1 MSLSILIYIDI
12 TVSDNNESVKLDFL
26 SRDEIL
32 RGVLFIFSL
41 ILIFISFSSVD
52 FMFGI
57 SSFLVSIFFFGIL
70 FWKGPIAVEPTYLL
84 ERYSD
89 NFAYYLD
96 KGELYLCNSFNATK
110 KSEKVLI
117 SVGYNF
123 CLVMFFVVPI
133 DLFFQ
138 ELTKDPNS
146 LLLYQQFLTWVIFVI
161 ESALGIGVV
170 ISGEYS
176 TRLVYQDMID
186 LEMVSECTGLHET
199 VFLSLLILCFRGVRP
214 IIRVKWA
221 IYAII
226 FIFIENLVRIISG
239 YPLIHTFG
247 VSAWETMHYF
257 WWHTGQYA
265 LIMSLFVL
273 WIMVVAGN
281 PKNKSIKI
289 EFTE

>member
-1 MSLSILIYIDI
+1 MSN
-12 TVSDNNESVKLDFL
+12 NNEPEKLDLL

-32 RGVLFIFSL
+32 QGIIFLFSL

-52 FMFGI
+52 FLFGI
-57 SSFLVSIFFFGIL
+57 LSFLISIFFLILL
-70 FWKGPIAVEPTYLL
+70 FWKGPIAVEPAYLL

-96 KGELYLCNSFNATK
+96 KGELYLCHSFNAVK

-138 ELTKDPNS
+138 ELTEDENS

-161 ESALGIGVV
+161 ESAFGIGVS
-170 ISGEYS
+170 ISGDYS

-186 LEMVSECTGLHET
+186 MEIVSECTGLHET
-199 VFLSLLILCFRGVRP
+199 LFLSLLILCFRGVRP
-214 IIRVKWA
+214 IVRVKWA

-239 YPLIHTFG
+239 YPLIHIFG
-247 VSAWETMHYF
+247 VSTWEIFHYF

-273 WIMVVAGN
+273 WIMIIAGN
-281 PKNKSIKI
+281 PKNKSIKKN
-289 EFTE
+289 FTQ

>member
-1 MSLSILIYIDI
+1 MSNS
-12 TVSDNNESVKLDFL
+12 NEPEKLDLL
-26 SRDEIL
+26 SRDELLQGIIF
-32 RGVLFIFSL
+32 VFSL
-41 ILIFISFSSVD
+41 ILIFMSFSSVD
-52 FMFGI
+52 FTFGI
-57 SSFLVSIFFFGIL
+57 LSFLISISFIGIL
-70 FWKGPIAVEPTYLL
+70 FWKGPIAVEPKYLL
-84 ERYSD
+84 DRYSD

-96 KGELYLCNSFNATK
+96 KGELYLCNIFNATK
-110 KSEKVLI
+110 KSEKVLM

-138 ELTKDPNS
+138 EWTEDPNS
-146 LLLYQQFLTWVIFVI
+146 LLLYQQFLTWVIYAI
-161 ESALGIGVV
+161 ESAFGIGVT
-170 ISGEYS
+170 ISGDYS

-186 LEMVSECTGLHET
+186 MEIVSECTGLHET
-199 VFLSLLILCFRGVRP
+199 LFLSLLILCFRGVKP
-214 IIRVKWA
+214 IVRVKWA
-221 IYAII
+221 IYSII

-247 VSAWETMHYF
+247 LSTWETFHYF

-281 PKNKSIKI
+281 PKNKSIKKQFI
-289 EFTE
+289 K

>member
-1 MSLSILIYIDI
+1 M
-12 TVSDNNESVKLDFL
+12 SDNNESKKLDL
-26 SRDEIL
+26 LTRDEIL
-32 RGVLFIFSL
+32 RGIVFIFSL
-41 ILIFISFSSVD
+41 TLIFISFSSTD
-52 FMFGI
+52 FTFGI
-57 SSFLVSIFFFGIL
+57 LSLLVSIFFFVIL

-110 KSEKVLI
+110 KSEKVLV

-138 ELTKDPNS
+138 EWTEDPNS
-146 LLLYQQFLTWVIFVI
+146 LLLYQQFLTWVIYVI
-161 ESALGIGVV
+161 ESAFGIGVT

-176 TRLVYQDMID
+176 TRLVYDDMID
-186 LEMVSECTGLHET
+186 FDIVSECTGLHET
-199 VFLSLLILCFRGVRP
+199 LFLSLLILCFRGVKP
-214 IIRVKWA
+214 IVRVKWA

-226 FIFIENLVRIISG
+226 FIFIENLIRIISG
-239 YPLIHTFG
+239 YPLIHKFG
-247 VSAWETMHYF
+247 VSTWETFHYF

-289 EFTE
+289 NFVK

>member
-1 MSLSILIYIDI
+1 MLLSILIYIDI
-12 TVSDNNESVKLDFL
+12 SVSDNNESVKLDFL

-199 VFLSLLILCFRGVRP
+199 LFLSLLILCFRGVRP

>member
-1 MSLSILIYIDI
+1 MPLSILIYIDI

>member
-1 MSLSILIYIDI
+1 L
-12 TVSDNNESVKLDFL
+12 
-26 SRDEIL
+26 
-32 RGVLFIFSL
+32 
-41 ILIFISFSSVD
+41 
-52 FMFGI
+52 
-57 SSFLVSIFFFGIL
+57 
-70 FWKGPIAVEPTYLL
+70 
-84 ERYSD
+84 
-89 NFAYYLD
+89 
-96 KGELYLCNSFNATK
+96 
-110 KSEKVLI
+110 
-117 SVGYNF
+117 
-123 CLVMFFVVPI
+123 
-133 DLFFQ
+133 
-138 ELTKDPNS
+138 
-146 LLLYQQFLTWVIFVI
+146 VIFVI

>member
-1 MSLSILIYIDI
+1 MSDK
-12 TVSDNNESVKLDFL
+12 NESVKLDFL

-199 VFLSLLILCFRGVRP
+199 LFLSLLILCFRGVRP

>member
-1 MSLSILIYIDI
+1 
-12 TVSDNNESVKLDFL
+12 VSDNNESKKLDL
-26 SRDEIL
+26 LTRDEIL
-32 RGVLFIFSL
+32 RGTVFIFSL
-41 ILIFISFSSVD
+41 TLIFISFSSTD
-52 FMFGI
+52 FTFGI
-57 SSFLVSIFFFGIL
+57 LSLLVSIFFFIIL

-110 KSEKVLI
+110 KSEKVLV

-138 ELTKDPNS
+138 EWTEDPNS
-146 LLLYQQFLTWVIFVI
+146 LLLYQQFLTWVIYVI
-161 ESALGIGVV
+161 ESAFGIGVT

-176 TRLVYQDMID
+176 TRLVYEDMID
-186 LEMVSECTGLHET
+186 FDIVSECTGLHET
-199 VFLSLLILCFRGVRP
+199 LFLSLLILCFRGVKP
-214 IIRVKWA
+214 IVRVKWA

-226 FIFIENLVRIISG
+226 FIFIENLIRIISG
-239 YPLIHTFG
+239 YPLIHKFG
-247 VSAWETMHYF
+247 VSTWETFHYF

-289 EFTE
+289 NFVK